1 VKLYV
6 RSNRYEFMLCKDK
19 RVKGEVVSEIL
30 GHYASLEG
38 LVSGV
43 KKQLM
48 LSKAKKGLTVEELV
62 GAFES
67 FKDVKV
73 EVR

>member
-1 VKLYV
+1 
-6 RSNRYEFMLCKDK
+6 
-19 RVKGEVVSEIL
+19 
-30 GHYASLEG
+30 
-38 LVSGV
+38 
-43 KKQLM
+43 M

-67 FKDVKV
+67 FKEVKV